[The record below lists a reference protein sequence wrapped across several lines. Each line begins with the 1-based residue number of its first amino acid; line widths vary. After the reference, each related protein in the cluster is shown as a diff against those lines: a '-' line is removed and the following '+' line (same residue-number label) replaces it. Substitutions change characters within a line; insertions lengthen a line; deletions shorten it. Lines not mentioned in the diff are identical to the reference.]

1 MASTIVSNVGAVKGL
16 DCQSFV
22 GLRPSP
28 NVRNFNCVRTTNKG
42 SPGRFIIR
50 ASESPR
56 DGPVRKLGRSDAECE
71 AAVVAGDVPEA
82 PPVPPKAAAPAGT
95 PVVPLLVSKEIESNS
110 SKPYGIAVEFAKMLL
125 EIIVRINIKYVVLT
139 FWVFFFLLSI

>member
-1 MASTIVSNVGAVKGL
+1 MATAIVNVPSNVAAVKGL

-28 NVRNFNCVRTTNKG
+28 NVRSFNCVRTAKKRG
-42 SPGRFIIR
+42 PGRFAIR

-56 DGPVRKLGRSDAECE
+56 DGPLRKLGRSDAECE
-71 AAVVAGDVPEA
+71 ADVVAGNVPEA

-95 PVVPLLVSKEIESNS
+95 PVVPLLVSKEIKSNS
-110 SKPYGIAVEFAKMLL
+110 SKPSGVALEFAK
-125 EIIVRINIKYVVLT
+125 IVT
-139 FWVFFFLLSI
+139 